1 MRETWK
7 IWALWLAAVSI
18 VTVRADRDK
27 IVTAAQVDGTWKMK
41 GAQFK
46 IWALGNKTR
55 NPPCF

>member
-1 MRETWK
+1 M
-7 IWALWLAAVSI
+7 LWLAAVSI